1 LWFVPHLITTSCVL
15 GITYEGNFQEGSF
28 DGAGTMFFP
37 KNESGGGGGRFV
49 AKWKNGKLVKG
60 TYFFEDDLEYR
71 NKDWQ
76 YCTNADRRFWTEI
89 QHGIQIADQP
99 QLKNNVYVRVCF
111 FRVPLSARRFPC
123 LPSALFL

>member
-1 LWFVPHLITTSCVL
+1 MAAYVLKRFTHLCCFAFFSKRAAAGA
-15 GITYEGNFQEGSF
+15 GITYEGNFLEGSF

-60 TYFFEDDLEYR
+60 TYFFEDDLEYK

-76 YCTNADRRFWTEI
+76 YCTSADRRFWTEI

-99 QLKNNVYVRVCF
+99 RLKNNV
-111 FRVPLSARRFPC
+111 
-123 LPSALFL
+123 